1 MQELLDTLDGWRAEG
16 AGRRPGRRRPDV
28 RLAPRGRR
36 APSCS

>member
-16 AGRRPGRRRPDV
+16 AGSAARSSCGRSARRRVP
-28 RLAPRGRR
+28 R